1 MQDLPHDFALM
12 TRNIALANCQN
23 IYFNTTN
30 DGENV
35 NIRIGSYFRA
45 YIKYKSPDV
54 GLKNSREAIACYMS

>member
-1 MQDLPHDFALM
+1 M

-23 IYFNTTN
+23 TYLYTKN

-45 YIKYKSPDV
+45 LNEYKRPDV
-54 GLKNSREAIACYMS
+54 GLKNSREAKACYMS